1 MRDHVQKT
9 KFHIVKEPSGKRR
22 SFWMLLPVFG
32 TIIFVALYIIATLL
46 YPGGS
51 QVNKN
56 AVGFSWI
63 NNYWCNLLND
73 HAINGQHNAARPVAL
88 VAMTIL
94 CMTLAYFWYL
104 FPKQINFS
112 KYNRLAIQIAGAIS
126 MTIAMFLFTDL
137 HDIIINIAS
146 LFGLISLIGTYAGL
160 YRIKLYKLFWIGMF
174 NVPLVALNNYV
185 YYSKGL
191 IIYLPVIQKISFA
204 FFLFW
209 LCCINIVLYRK
220 TKLDNY

>member
-1 MRDHVQKT
+1 MRDPDQTT
-9 KFHIVKEPSGKRR
+9 KFYIVKESGKRNL
-22 SFWMLLPVFG
+22 WMLLPVSG

-51 QVNKN
+51 QVDKN
-56 AVGFSWI
+56 SVGFSWI
-63 NNYWCNLLND
+63 NNYWCNLLNNN
-73 HAINGQHNAARPVAL
+73 AINGQHNAARPVAL

-94 CMTLAYFWYL
+94 SMTLAYFWYL
-104 FPKQINFS
+104 FPRQINFP
-112 KYNRLAIQIAGAIS
+112 KYSRLVIQIAGAIS

-137 HDIIINIAS
+137 HDMIINIAS
-146 LFGLISLIGTYAGL
+146 LFGFISLIGTFAGL
-160 YRIKLYKLFWIGMF
+160 YKIKLYNLFWLGMF
-174 NVPLVALNNYV
+174 NVLLVALNNYV

-209 LCCINIVLYRK
+209 LCCINIVLYWK
-220 TKLDNY
+220 TKLDIY

>member
-1 MRDHVQKT
+1 MREPVQTT
-9 KFHIVKEPSGKRR
+9 KFYIVKEPSGKRR
-22 SFWMLLPVFG
+22 NFWMLLPVSG

-51 QVNKN
+51 QVDKN
-56 AVGFSWI
+56 SIGFSWI

-73 HAINGQHNAARPVAL
+73 HAINGQHNAARPVAV
-88 VAMTIL
+88 VAMSII

-104 FPKQINFS
+104 FPRQINFP
-112 KYNRLAIQIAGAIS
+112 KYSRLAIQIAGAIS
-126 MTIAMFLFTDL
+126 MIIAMFLFTDL
-137 HDIIINIAS
+137 HDMVINIAS
-146 LFGLISLIGTYAGL
+146 LFGFISLIGTFAGL
-160 YRIKLYKLFWIGMF
+160 YKIKLYYLFWVGML
-174 NVPLVALNNYV
+174 NVILVALNNYV

-204 FFLFW
+204 FFLIW

-220 TKLDNY
+220 TKLRIN